1 MNNIQ
6 NEDKF
11 KCGVCEVC
19 ANTEECIKTHFDE
32 EECADEDIEGQ
43 IDGFYRKKSE
53 FNYNVA
59 ETLEDYSSSSKQ
71 IGIGKLRRKWISGEK
86 TFLEKEKTEMSD
98 W

>member
-6 NEDKF
+6 YRRMYKN
-11 KCGVCEVC
+11 
-19 ANTEECIKTHFDE
+19 HFDE
-32 EECADEDIEGQ
+32 EECRDEDIEGL

-71 IGIGKLRRKWISGEK
+71 IGIGKLRRKWISRENS
-86 TFLEKEKTEMSD
+86 FLKKEKTEMTDCYWSPEETMKY
-98 W
+98 